1 MRASF
6 EPNVLEIAFL
16 VGWTAYGAVRD
27 RFERLRAR
35 FPGGAVSD
43 SSDADALVHEAP
55 PARVAHT
62 ANDVTAEHAP
72 RVAAALSPSSS
83 PSPSPSPSP
92 SCGGGGGGRRPRVD
106 YSIN

>member
-35 FPGGAVSD
+35 FPGAAVGD
-43 SSDADALVHEAP
+43 STDAGALVHETP
-55 PARVAHT
+55 PARVVRT
-62 ANDVTAEHAP
+62 ANDVTAERAP
-72 RVAAALSPSSS
+72 RVASTRS
-83 PSPSPSPSP
+83 
-92 SCGGGGGGRRPRVD
+92 RRPAVD